1 MATIR
6 DVARLA
12 GVGVATASR
21 VISGT
26 GSFSAS
32 AAERVKAAAAE
43 LGFRPS
49 SVARALSLQSTG
61 TIGVYVP
68 DFRGPFYGPMLDAID
83 GELRRHGRHM
93 VAVNGIGDE
102 SPRQQALSSTEFLL
116 ERDCDGIIVVSNDL
130 RDSDLV
136 ALRQRIAHL
145 AVVNRGEV
153 KGLKGQCFS
162 VNHRQGGA
170 LAAQALLGHGHRRLA
185 VISGLA
191 HAPDNRQRM
200 DGFFDSLRAAG
211 IPADDVPVVHA
222 DFTAPGGWAATD
234 ELLARGATFTGLF
247 CANDQM
253 AMAAISRLRLAG
265 RSVPDDVS
273 VVGYDNTD
281 MGGYLAPRLSTV
293 DTHIG
298 EMGLNACRLLIHQCY
313 GKDLPVARDFE
324 PSLVLRDSLRSVDR

>member
-6 DVARLA
+6 DVAQLA

-26 GSFSAS
+26 GSFSAA
-32 AAERVKAAAAE
+32 AAERVRAAAAE

-49 SVARALSLQSTG
+49 NVARALSLQSTG

-93 VAVNGIGDE
+93 VAVNGIGDVDA
-102 SPRQQALSSTEFLL
+102 RQQALSSAEFLADR
-116 ERDCDGIIVVSNDL
+116 ECDGIIIASNEL
-130 RDSDLV
+130 RDADYL
-136 ALRQRIAHL
+136 AIRQRIKHVAII
-145 AVVNRGEV
+145 NREV
-153 KGLKGQCFS
+153 KGMKTQSFT
-162 VNHRQGGA
+162 VNHRLGGA
-170 LAAQALLGHGHRRLA
+170 LAARALLEHGHKRLA

-191 HAPDNRQRM
+191 HAQDNRQRLE
-200 DGFFDSLRAAG
+200 GFLETVRAAG
-211 IPADDVPVVHA
+211 IDSDTIPVVHA
-222 DFTAPGGWAATD
+222 DFTAPGGWAATE
-234 ELLARGATFTGLF
+234 ELLGRKTKFTGLF

-253 AMAAISRLRLAG
+253 AMAAISKLGVAG
-265 RSVPDDVS
+265 KSVPEDVS

-281 MGGYLAPRLSTV
+281 MGAYLRPRLTTV

-298 EMGLNACRLLIHQCY
+298 EMGLNACRLLVNQCY
-313 GKDLPVARDFE
+313 GKELSIARDF
-324 PSLVLRDSLRSVDR
+324 PPTFVPRDSLRKIGR

>member
-1 MATIR
+1 MTTIR

-26 GSFSAS
+26 GSFSPS
-32 AAERVKAAAAE
+32 AAERVRAAAAE

-93 VAVNGIGDE
+93 VAVNGVGDDP
-102 SPRQQALSSTEFLL
+102 PRQQALSSTDYLL

-130 RDSDLV
+130 RDSDFL
-136 ALRQRIAHL
+136 ALRQQMPHL
-145 AVVNRGEV
+145 AVVNREV

-162 VNHRQGGA
+162 VDHRQGGA
-170 LAAQALLGHGHRRLA
+170 LAAQALLGHGHRHIA

-200 DGFFDSLRAAG
+200 EGFFDALGAAG
-211 IPADDVPVVHA
+211 FDVAAVPVVHA
-222 DFTAPGGWAATD
+222 DFTPAGGWAAAE
-234 ELLARGATFTGLF
+234 ELLARDTPFTGLF
-247 CANDQM
+247 CANDNM
-253 AMAAISRLRLAG
+253 AMAAMSRLHLAG
-265 RSVPDDVS
+265 RSVPGDVS
-273 VVGYDNTD
+273 VVGYDNTE
-281 MGGYLAPRLSTV
+281 MGGYLTPRLTTV

-298 EMGLNACRLLIHQCY
+298 EMGLNACRQLVAQCY
-313 GKDLPVARDFE
+313 GKELPVARDFP
-324 PSLVLRDSLRSVDR
+324 PSLVLRDSLRTVSR

>member
-6 DVARLA
+6 DVARVA

-26 GSFSAS
+26 GSFSAA
-32 AAERVKAAAAE
+32 AAERVRAAAAE
-43 LGFRPS
+43 LGFKPS

-83 GELRRHGRHM
+83 SELRRHGRHM

-102 SPRQQALSSTEFLL
+102 SPRQQALSSTEFLIDR
-116 ERDCDGIIVVSNDL
+116 ECDGIIVVSNDL
-130 RDSDLV
+130 RDSDIH
-136 ALRQRIAHL
+136 ALRQRIPHVVL
-145 AVVNRGEV
+145 VNREV
-153 KGLKGQCFS
+153 KGLKSQCFS
-162 VNHRQGGA
+162 VNHRQGGV
-170 LAAQALLGHGHRRLA
+170 LAAQALLGHGHRKLA
-185 VISGLA
+185 VISGLE
-191 HAPDNRQRM
+191 HATDNRQRLE
-200 DGFFDSLRAAG
+200 GFFAALAEAG
-211 IPADDVPVVHA
+211 IDTGKVPIVHA
-222 DFTAPGGWAATD
+222 DFTSPGGWAATD
-234 ELLARGATFTGLF
+234 ELLARKTPFTGLF

-265 RSVPDDVS
+265 RSVPDDIS

-281 MGGYLAPRLSTV
+281 MGAYLTPRLTTV

-298 EMGLNACRLLIHQCY
+298 DMGLNACRLIVNQCY
-313 GKDLPVARDFE
+313 GKDLPISRDFE
-324 PSLVLRDSLRSVDR
+324 PSLMLRDSVRSVGR